1 SKNEKKAIVQTQR
14 ELNRRVIPKEN
25 RNNYQA
31 NRIKHLYS
39 STLNSPFETMDI
51 GSVLI

>member
-1 SKNEKKAIVQTQR
+1 
-14 ELNRRVIPKEN
+14 
-25 RNNYQA
+25 
-31 NRIKHLYS
+31 HLYT

>member
-1 SKNEKKAIVQTQR
+1 
-14 ELNRRVIPKEN
+14 
-25 RNNYQA
+25 A
-31 NRIKHLYS
+31 NRINHLYT